1 MPTLALAYNQ
11 HEEHYTT
18 SNIASIGLAEQ
29 SNNIHNFDTLY
40 KLAIQKKL
48 YAYAIMLGLTVRC
61 SMLSLIL
68 FWTIIASVGSNYV
81 IITPAGS
88 MHQLIRAKGPIN
100 IPISKYTLDL
110 SLRKSPHNVRRIQKN
125 RSFYFLLGLSLVLPT
140 ILITVATSSSF
151 TA

>member
-1 MPTLALAYNQ
+1 MNTVPALLALAQLNKVI
-11 HEEHYTT
+11 T
-18 SNIASIGLAEQ
+18 STILILFTSWP
-29 SNNIHNFDTLY
+29 S
-40 KLAIQKKL
+40 KKKL
-48 YAYAIMLGLTVRC
+48 HAYAIKLGLTVRC
-61 SMLSLIL
+61 SLLSIIL
-68 FWTIIASVGSNYV
+68 FWTIIASVDYV
-81 IITPAGS
+81 IITPASS

-110 SLRKSPHNVRRIQKN
+110 SLRKSPHNVRRIHKN